1 LYPHYLPKVF
11 LITPQYPP
19 LGLPMAE
26 FSFRIADALA
36 DDFSVTVVAPN
47 LEWKEVNGIS
57 LKGFVNPV
65 YDHQN
70 VVTWAFSASKEV
82 ERIIASEIY
91 EKKSPGPLVVINWE
105 LTPGVLSLARFF
117 SLPIYFIPFSFEV
130 QRASGLSSILSLAI
144 EEIEKSAVA
153 ASTLTILF
161 DDALL
166 KYYLSYGGPKEKV
179 TVLRSSLLSEKPV
192 LVKKFADLFDNKT
205 G

>member
-1 LYPHYLPKVF
+1 
-11 LITPQYPP
+11 
-19 LGLPMAE
+19 MAE

>member
-11 LITPQYPP
+11 LITSQYPP

-36 DDFSVTVVAPN
+36 EDFSVTVVAPD

-105 LTPGVLSLARFF
+105 LTPGVLSLAAFF

-130 QRASGLSSILSLAI
+130 QRASGLNSILSLAI
-144 EEIEKSAVA
+144 GEIEKSAVA
-153 ASTLTILF
+153 ASALTVLF

-166 KYYLSYGGPKEKV
+166 KYYLSYGGRKEKV
-179 TVLRSSLLSEKPV
+179 TVLRNSLLSEKQV
-192 LVKKFADLFDNKT
+192 LAKKFADLLGNKT